1 MIRGDD
7 QRRCAASGSN
17 YITKKV
23 HFRQIKVGIHSC
35 LSREYSL
42 FGTPRAVRM
51 DFFFSKNHRKDWE
64 SYLVF

>member
-35 LSREYSL
+35 LSREYNL
-42 FGTPRAVRM
+42 FGTQRAVKM
-51 DFFFSKNHRKDWE
+51 DFFFQKTTKRNWE